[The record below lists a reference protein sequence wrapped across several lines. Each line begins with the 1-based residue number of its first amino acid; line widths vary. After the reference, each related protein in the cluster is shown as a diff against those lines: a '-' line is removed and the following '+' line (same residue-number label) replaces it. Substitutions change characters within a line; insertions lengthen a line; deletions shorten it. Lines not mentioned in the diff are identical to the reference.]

1 MTKRRDKGDGSI
13 YQRASDKKWV
23 GYARIDQSKKKYV
36 YGNTKAEASKKL
48 KELQRSIEQGTLVT
62 AKTEAVEAYL
72 RDWLSI
78 HSAKIKETT
87 RINYRA
93 NINLCIFH
101 IGAITL
107 TKLTGE
113 HIQKM
118 YTSLSNNHKASRLRV
133 LHTVLKKA
141 FKDAIRWRR
150 LTHNPCDDVDAPVA
164 QHEERP
170 FLNAEQCK
178 QLLKAAQ
185 GTDLECFLAM
195 ALTTGMRRGE
205 ILGLRWSDIDM
216 EKKFLSVQ
224 RTASFLNSPSIGKYR
239 FVETSTKTKASRRAI
254 RLTDFLLSTLK
265 LHKKRQLEMR
275 LQAGQEWVNKD
286 LVFCGLR
293 GEHFAIDTLLSHY
306 KLLLQECGFPPLH
319 IHDLRHSCA
328 TLLASMG
335 VPAKVIQE
343 ILGHSSIT
351 TTQDLYGHVIN
362 GMQEEAMEKMNDL
375 FREEKVN

>member
-1 MTKRRDKGDGSI
+1 
-13 YQRASDKKWV
+13 
-23 GYARIDQSKKKYV
+23 
-36 YGNTKAEASKKL
+36 
-48 KELQRSIEQGTLVT
+48 
-62 AKTEAVEAYL
+62 L

-78 HSAKIKETT
+78 HGAKIKEAT
-87 RINYRA
+87 RINYRV

-101 IGAITL
+101 IGTIKL
-107 TKLTGE
+107 TNLTGE

-118 YTSLSNNHKASRLRV
+118 YTSLSTNHKASRLRV

-150 LTHNPCDDVDAPVA
+150 LAHNPCDDVDAPVA

-170 FLNAEQCK
+170 FLNAEQCQ

-185 GTDLECFLAM
+185 GTDIECFLAM

-205 ILGLRWSDIDM
+205 MLGLRWSDINM
-216 EKKFLSVQ
+216 EKQFLSVQ
-224 RTASFLNSPSIGKYR
+224 RTASFINSASTGKYS

-265 LHKKRQLEMR
+265 HHKKRQLEMR

-306 KLLLQECGFPPLH
+306 KQLLQECGFPPMH

-328 TLLASMG
+328 TLLASMS